1 MERVM
6 IALDDENYG
15 KRSLAW
21 IDAPTKRKRSAE
33 EDSLFFG
40 EAEGRRSPH
49 PTHHVD
55 YKRRQQQ
62 QNDTTNETLRTISTF
77 RLDLTME
84 KMMIMDD
91 PVVQ

>member
-40 EAEGRRSPH
+40 EEKVLLGA
-49 PTHHVD
+49 PTQPC
-55 YKRRQQQ
+55 RQQ
-62 QNDTTNETLRTISTF
+62 DSTNETLRTISTF